1 MDRVTKTHNGHVKN
15 SKELKAFQEIDKI
28 IQKRQR
34 ETKKRHDDT
43 YNPTARISDLTD
55 SSGTEID
62 GGRSKLSSF
71 FFGHRVQ
78 VR

>member
-55 SSGTEID
+55 SSGTEMV
-62 GGRSKLSSF
+62 GAVNFLPSSLDTEY
-71 FFGHRVQ
+71 R
-78 VR
+78 